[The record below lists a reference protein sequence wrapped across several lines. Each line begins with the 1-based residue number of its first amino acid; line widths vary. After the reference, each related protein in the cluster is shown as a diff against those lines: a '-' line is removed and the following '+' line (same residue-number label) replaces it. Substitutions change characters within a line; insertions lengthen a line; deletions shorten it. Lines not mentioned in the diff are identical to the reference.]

1 MTLDHLTPW
10 TTYNYTS
17 HVLEYRVPHVKF
29 ALMKWVFIP
38 CSMAF
43 TLFLYNRFILFS
55 DPQKLSREKNV
66 FSSKKLV
73 CVEYVNKNISYSPCR
88 WMLVCISFF
97 PKGISNNWGR
107 HRNMKFCLY
116 NNLCVIVRA
125 CIYFRLLWFTRN
137 VFKKDCWKHNQI
149 YLDVKFTSWLC
160 TSSTQTLFLNKLI
173 F

>member
-1 MTLDHLTPW
+1 MLV
-10 TTYNYTS
+10 S
-17 HVLEYRVPHVKF
+17 VK
-29 ALMKWVFIP
+29 
-38 CSMAF
+38 
-43 TLFLYNRFILFS
+43 
-55 DPQKLSREKNV
+55 
-66 FSSKKLV
+66 
-73 CVEYVNKNISYSPCR
+73 YVNKIISYSPCR
-88 WMLVCISFF
+88 WMLVGISFF

-160 TSSTQTLFLNKLI
+160 TSSTQTLFLNISFSKYVFQIRQRRRKFVFYFNLFAYHKTKLWTLRLI
-173 F
+173 YSAWILQIIW

>member
-1 MTLDHLTPW
+1 MLV
-10 TTYNYTS
+10 S
-17 HVLEYRVPHVKF
+17 VK
-29 ALMKWVFIP
+29 
-38 CSMAF
+38 
-43 TLFLYNRFILFS
+43 
-55 DPQKLSREKNV
+55 
-66 FSSKKLV
+66 
-73 CVEYVNKNISYSPCR
+73 YVNKIISYSPCR
-88 WMLVCISFF
+88 WMLVGISFF

-173 F
+173 FQICFPNKTKKEEICFLFQFVCVSQNKIMNSSSHIFSLNIANHLINCRFDGIYIEISTTCIK

>member
-1 MTLDHLTPW
+1 MLV
-10 TTYNYTS
+10 S
-17 HVLEYRVPHVKF
+17 VK
-29 ALMKWVFIP
+29 
-38 CSMAF
+38 
-43 TLFLYNRFILFS
+43 
-55 DPQKLSREKNV
+55 
-66 FSSKKLV
+66 
-73 CVEYVNKNISYSPCR
+73 YVNKIISYSPCR
-88 WMLVCISFF
+88 WMLVGISFF

-173 F
+173 FQICFPNKTKKEEICFLFQFVYVSQNKILNSSFHILSLSIANHLINCIFDGLLNFIHRNTHNLYK